1 MNNLIEYSDNYSDS
15 TVPLYHFKRQEQNYG
30 NGGVIANLSN
40 ASPSFKYRSSLLG
53 ASTPDG
59 ANRKWKNAQI

>member
-15 TVPLYHFKRQEQNYG
+15 TVSLYHFKRQEQNYG